1 MKRVFIE
8 KRKKKGVFDIKWN
21 TLKKSFK
28 SILERFQWSK
38 SENKMDKSNTFTL
51 LGYSSVCLLFTKN

>member
-1 MKRVFIE
+1 MNE
-8 KRKKKGVFDIKWN
+8 KSFYFNKKKGVFDIKCN

-28 SILERFQWSK
+28 RILERFQWSK
-38 SENKMDKSNTFTL
+38 SENKMDRAKTFTL